1 MYEAKWL
8 TEAALLASSGFS
20 PNGDWIEDATMRE
33 CDVDYD

>member
-8 TEAALLASSGFS
+8 TEEALLASLGFA
-20 PNGDWIEDATMRE
+20 PNGHWIEDATMGK